1 MRRRQVHVQ
10 SLSVLPIQNPRARRE
25 YRTYGETVRIEG
37 GGDHWFPQI
46 AFSPP
51 HLGLLTAWFVDAV
64 MGSRPPPFLR
74 ILPLPLTWGRYLINQ
89 RVFHVT
95 VPY

>member
-1 MRRRQVHVQ
+1 MSNLCQ
-10 SLSVLPIQNPRARRE
+10 SCRS
-25 YRTYGETVRIEG
+25 RTLELDVNIELMG
-37 GGDHWFPQI
+37 KRSELRGAEDHWFPQI

-74 ILPLPLTWGRYLINQ
+74 ILPLPLTWGRYLINR